1 MWSYFGGTDRARGS
15 EDYREG
21 GQGPV
26 LWRVACIRVRAVN
39 LSVWVLSS
47 LFLGIG
53 FGGVVHELYPDWVA
67 PLDRYGLGPMGQIFL
82 RLIQFVVVPIVFCS
96 LLIGLTRIK
105 SAAQVGRY
113 VLKLL
118 TGYFVTSGVGIGLGL
133 TLVLWLQPGVG
144 MAEVSPGGA
153 VTART
158 GPHLLDWLI
167 GLIPV
172 NPLQALSEGNL
183 LQVIVCGVLVAI
195 GIQKSGEKA
204 APLVALVESV
214 YALSENVLT
223 LVLYWAPLGVFGLV
237 GSVIAH
243 QGIGILGQLGRYM
256 AVVVLAIGT
265 LFGIYLVVLRTIGRS
280 PGVFLRQFFPSLS
293 LAFAT
298 ASSNA
303 ALPVALNDAA
313 GFGLSPEIASFALPL
328 GTALKRD
335 GMAVGQV
342 VNALFVAQLYGVAID
357 GGLLVR
363 VALATLLVSF
373 STAGVPGA
381 GIVMM
386 TTIFSAAGLPLEG
399 VALLAGVDRLMD
411 SFHTILNLQGNLVNA
426 IFLDWWEARR
436 SFSLSPENPKA

>member
-1 MWSYFGGTDRARGS
+1 VS
-15 EDYREG
+15 
-21 GQGPV
+21 
-26 LWRVACIRVRAVN
+26 
-39 LSVWVLSS
+39 LSVLVLTS

-53 FGGVVHELYPDWVA
+53 FGGVVHELHPDWVE
-67 PLDRYGLGPMGQIFL
+67 PLDRYLLGPIGQVFL

-96 LLIGLTRIK
+96 LLIGLTRIQNA
-105 SAAQVGRY
+105 SQVGRY
-113 VLKLL
+113 ILKLFA
-118 TGYFVTSGVGIGLGL
+118 GYLLSSGVGIALGL
-133 TLVLWLQPGVG
+133 ALVLWIQPGVG
-144 MAEVSPGGA
+144 MTGLQPGEA
-153 VTART
+153 VTAAT
-158 GPHLLDWLI
+158 SPDFLDWLI
-167 GLIPV
+167 GLVPV
-172 NPLQALSEGNL
+172 NPLQALSESNL
-183 LQVIVCGVLVAI
+183 LQVIVCGALVVI

-204 APLVALVESV
+204 APFVALVESI
-214 YALSENVLT
+214 YALSENVLA
-223 LVLYWAPLGVFGLV
+223 LVLYLAPLGVFGLI
-237 GSVIAH
+237 GSIIAN
-243 QGIGILGQLGRYM
+243 QGIGILGRLGQYM
-256 AVVVLAIGT
+256 AVVVLAIGG
-265 LFGIYLVVLRTIGRS
+265 LFGFYLLVLAAIGRS
-280 PGVFLRQFFPSLS
+280 PGAFLRQFFPSLS

-303 ALPVALNDAA
+303 ALPVALNNAA
-313 GFGLSPEIASFALPL
+313 DFALSAEIASFAIPL

-357 GGLLVR
+357 GTLLWR

-426 IFLDWWEARR
+426 IFLDWWEARQPV
-436 SFSLSPENPKA
+436 SLAAKSPEA